1 MFDDI
6 LGKHIEKKRRKRK
19 SNDEDTSQ
27 SFAKIWAEK
36 QRQID
41 KSLVNKDEDE
51 YEYEDED
58 LQMENFWYNDQ

>member
-6 LGKHIEKKRRKRK
+6 LGKYIEKKRRKRK

-41 KSLVNKDEDE
+41 KSLADEDE
-51 YEYEDED
+51 NEYDDEYED
-58 LQMENFWYNDQ
+58 LQLENFGYNDQ

>member
-6 LGKHIEKKRRKRK
+6 LGKYIEKKRRKRK
-19 SNDEDTSQ
+19 SNDDDTSQ

-41 KSLVNKDEDE
+41 KSLVDD
-51 YEYEDED
+51 YEDED
-58 LQMENFWYNDQ
+58 DEYEDLQLENFGYNDQ